1 MSGEIFSK
9 VTIRLVMN
17 LEDDVRFLIILSY
30 LV

>member
-1 MSGEIFSK
+1 MSGEVFSK